1 MQRNGKTQH
10 GAGDTLTLLGTPSEM
25 VGTPVAT
32 LGMAPEGVG
41 TPSEALGVASKG
53 VGAPSEALGTPS
65 ESQGTASES
74 QKMASELPGASSRR
88 RVAAFTANA
97 GIARRLAA
105 AQLAIDTVLGD
116 HDLQIALA
124 AYGYD
129 AARMAAGAALRDRA
143 LALQQ
148 QQHARYGDQY
158 GATDAHASA
167 QAQAHLRYKQ
177 HRGVARV
184 ALRGDRGAAQTLG
197 LHAPQHTTQAGR
209 LLQAQQFYANALADT
224 VILGALAGYNLTQ
237 AHLAA
242 GQAQVAAVATGAVA
256 RQTTQS
262 VAQETTRVRD
272 AALQALNRWMRDFLA
287 IARIALADQPQR
299 LAQLGVTGG

>member
-1 MQRNGKTQH
+1 MHRNGKTQPS
-10 GAGDTLTLLGTPSEM
+10 AGDTLTLLGT
-25 VGTPVAT
+25 
-32 LGMAPEGVG
+32 
-41 TPSEALGVASKG
+41 ASDL
-53 VGAPSEALGTPS
+53 S
-65 ESQGTASES
+65 GTASES
-74 QKMASELPGASSRR
+74 QKMASELSGTASESQKTASELSGTASESQKMASESSGTPRQIMATPSRLR
-88 RVAAFTANA
+88 APAPSANV

-116 HDLQIALA
+116 RDLQIALA
-124 AYGYD
+124 AFGFD
-129 AARMAAGAALRDRA
+129 AARMAAGTALRDRA

-167 QAQAHLRYKQ
+167 QAQAQLSYTQ

-197 LHAPQHTTQAGR
+197 LHAPQQTTQAGW

-224 VILGALAGYNLTQ
+224 VILGALAGYNLTE

-242 GQAQVAAVATGAVA
+242 GQAQVAAVAAGAVA

-262 VAQETTRVRD
+262 VAQETTRARD
-272 AALQALNRWMRDFLA
+272 AALQALNHWMRDFRA